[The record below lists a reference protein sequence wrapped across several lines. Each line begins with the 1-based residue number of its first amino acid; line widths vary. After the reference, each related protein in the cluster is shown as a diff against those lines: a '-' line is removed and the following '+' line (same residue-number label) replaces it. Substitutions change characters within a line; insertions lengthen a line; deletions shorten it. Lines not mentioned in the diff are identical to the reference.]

1 MLQENLIRMYEESF
15 RAHRELPALTDYFK
29 GETFSYYEMAKEIA
43 KLHLFFKKAEI
54 RRGDKIALV
63 GRNNPRWCITYLAT
77 ITYGAVIVPIL
88 QDFAPADIVHIVNH
102 SESRLLFVGDNYWD
116 IIEEDE
122 IARIDAVLSLTD
134 FHVIYERRGK
144 SLGVYM
150 RDMVKN
156 YRAKY
161 KRGFSADD
169 IKYPDIPNDQMVLL
183 NYTSGTTGYS
193 KGVML
198 TVNNLTGNVLV
209 AKNAR
214 NTQTGTH
221 YFVRGGRTLSFLP
234 LAHHV
239 ASRPLAHAYGCAFD
253 FLSPLAVGGHVTLL
267 GKIPSPKILIEAMQM
282 VKPTVICCV
291 PLILEKIYRKQVLP
305 LLEKGPM
312 SIAMKIPL
320 LNSAIYSAIRKKLI
334 DSFGGEVVIFIVGGA
349 PMNQETEA
357 FLLKI
362 KFPITVGYGMTE
374 CAPLISFTT
383 DDLFK
388 AGSCGMYIK
397 EYLDLRIDSPDPE
410 HTAGEII
417 VKGEHVMLGY
427 YKNEKD
433 THAVLDPDGWLHT
446 GDMGTVDPDG
456 TLYIRGRSKTMILT
470 GSGQNIY
477 PEEIEDKLNNMY
489 LVLESLVLEHNGKL
503 HALVV
508 PDYEQA
514 EREGVDKNDLPQIME
529 NNLKELNTVVA
540 GYEHVAAIT
549 IYPTEFEKTPKRSIK
564 RYLYNVTLLGK

>member
-234 LAHHV
+234 LAH
-239 ASRPLAHAYGCAFD
+239 AYGCAFD

-456 TLYIRGRSKTMILT
+456 TPYIRGRSKTMILT

>member
-77 ITYGAVIVPIL
+77 STYGAVIVPIL
-88 QDFAPADIVHIVNH
+88 HDFAPADIVHIVNH

-221 YFVRGGRTLSFLP
+221 YFVRGGRTLSFL
-234 LAHHV
+234 
-239 ASRPLAHAYGCAFD
+239 PLAHAYGCAFD

>member
-88 QDFAPADIVHIVNH
+88 QAFAPADIVHIVNH

-221 YFVRGGRTLSFLP
+221 YFVRGGRTLSFL
-234 LAHHV
+234 
-239 ASRPLAHAYGCAFD
+239 PLAHAYGCAFD

>member
-144 SLGVYM
+144 SLRVYM

-221 YFVRGGRTLSFLP
+221 YFVRGGRTLSFL
-234 LAHHV
+234 
-239 ASRPLAHAYGCAFD
+239 PLAHAYGCAFD

>member
-15 RAHRELPALTDYFK
+15 RTHRELPALTDYFK

-221 YFVRGGRTLSFLP
+221 YFVRGGRTLSSL
-234 LAHHV
+234 
-239 ASRPLAHAYGCAFD
+239 PLAHAYGCAFD

>member
-144 SLGVYM
+144 SLRLYM

-169 IKYPDIPNDQMVLL
+169 IKYPDVANDQMVLL

-198 TVNNLTGNVLV
+198 TVNNLTGNILV
-209 AKNAR
+209 AKNAM
-214 NTQTGTH
+214 NTQTQTC
-221 YFVRGGRTLSFLP
+221 YFTRGGRTLSFLP
-234 LAHHV
+234 LAH
-239 ASRPLAHAYGCAFD
+239 AYGCAFD
-253 FLSPLAVGGHVTLL
+253 FLTPLAVGGHVTLL
-267 GKIPSPKILIEAMQM
+267 GKIPSPKILIEAMQV
-282 VKPTVICCV
+282 VKPTVVCCV
-291 PLILEKIYRKQVLP
+291 PMILEKIYRKQVLP

-320 LNSAIYSAIRKKLI
+320 LNSAIYSAIRKKLM
-334 DSFGGEVVIFIVGGA
+334 DSFGGEVVIFVLGGA

-374 CAPLISFTT
+374 CAPLISFAT
-383 DDLFK
+383 DDRFK
-388 AGSCGMYIK
+388 ASSCGMYVK
-397 EYLDLRIDSPDPE
+397 DFLDLRIDSPDPE

-417 VKGEHVMLGY
+417 VRGEHVMQGY

-433 THAVLDPDGWLHT
+433 TQAVLDADGWLHT
-446 GDMGTVDPDG
+446 GDMGTVEPDG

-477 PEEIEDKLNNMY
+477 PEEIEDKLNNLY
-489 LVLESLVLEHNGKL
+489 LVLESLVLENNGKL

-529 NNLKELNTVVA
+529 NNLKELNTIVA

-564 RYLYNVTLLGK
+564 RYLYDVTLLGK

>member
-15 RAHRELPALTDYFK
+15 RTHRELPALTDYFK

-221 YFVRGGRTLSFLP
+221 YFVRGGRTLSFLQ
-234 LAHHV
+234 
-239 ASRPLAHAYGCAFD
+239 LAHAYGCAFD

>member
-221 YFVRGGRTLSFLP
+221 YFRKGGRTLSFL
-234 LAHHV
+234 
-239 ASRPLAHAYGCAFD
+239 PLAHAYGCAFD